1 MRSYNEVCKVCRT
14 SKNLC
19 VVNKTPIPTIKN
31 VFLHHHKVLVIMNS
45 TGHWHGC
52 YKVVYVSPPWQ
63 LSFVYRYIVL
73 PFVVPP
79 SMHFALLYPVCLSV
93 LVVCNTEVG
102 CVATYEISYLIS
114 ERYLHN
120 LATLGPL
127 KSPVYCITPRSPF
140 IF

>member
-1 MRSYNEVCKVCRT
+1 MRSYNEVCKVVNAFN
-14 SKNLC
+14 NLC
-19 VVNKTPIPTIKN
+19 VVNKAPIPTIKN
-31 VFLHHHKVLVIMNS
+31 VFLEVLAPSQSFGHHELNQPLAWLLQGCLRKS
-45 TGHWHGC
+45 TMAT
-52 YKVVYVSPPWQ
+52 

-102 CVATYEISYLIS
+102 CVATYEISDLIS

-120 LATLGPL
+120 LATPGA
-127 KSPVYCITPRSPF
+127 T
-140 IF
+140 